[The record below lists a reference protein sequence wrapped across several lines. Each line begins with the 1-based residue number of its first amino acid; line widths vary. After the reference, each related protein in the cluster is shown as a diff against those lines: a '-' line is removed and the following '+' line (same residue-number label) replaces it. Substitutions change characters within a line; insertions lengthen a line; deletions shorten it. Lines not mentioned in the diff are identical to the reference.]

1 MPNQFHEDN
10 RLSWNTAT
18 EAHNSHKG
26 NQAAF
31 LRDGSTLFPEE
42 LELLGSIDGRHLLHL
57 QCNSGQD
64 TLSLAKHGAIVAGVD
79 ISDTAIAF
87 AGQLSIDAGIPAT
100 FERADIIDW
109 MKDAADEGS
118 QFEIVFCS
126 YGALVWLSDLKLWA
140 RGIASVLAAGGRFV
154 VIEFHPA
161 AYIFDERWQH
171 RYSYFGN
178 GRPQTNNGVGD
189 YVAGAGAALV
199 PWGYERGVENFVN
212 PHRAHEFQW
221 TLSDVVM
228 ALIEAGLEIEQLRE
242 YPYAN
247 GAQLYERMVE
257 LPGRRMIPPPD
268 VPSLPL
274 MFGLTAR
281 KP

>member
-10 RLSWNTAT
+10 RLSWNAAT

-26 NQAAF
+26 DQAAF

-42 LELLGSIDGRHLLHL
+42 LELLGPLDGLDLLHL

-64 TLSLAKHGAIVAGVD
+64 TLSLARHGAIVTGVD

-87 AGQLSIDAGIPAT
+87 AQQLSIDTGIGAT
-100 FERADIIDW
+100 FERADVIDW
-109 MKDAADEGS
+109 MAQAARDGRR
-118 QFEIVFCS
+118 FDIVFCS
-126 YGALVWLSDLKLWA
+126 YGALVWLSDLKPWA
-140 RGIASVLAAGGRFV
+140 AGIASLLKPGGRFA

-161 AYIFDERWQH
+161 AYMFDEHWQH
-171 RYSYFGN
+171 RYSYFG
-178 GRPQTNNGVGD
+178 GGQPQTNNGVGD
-189 YVAGAGAALV
+189 YVAAAGEALA
-199 PWGYERGVENFVN
+199 PWGYHEGVVNFRN

-228 ALIEAGLEIEQLRE
+228 ALIDGGLLIEQLRE

-247 GAQLYERMVE
+247 GAKLYERMDE
-257 LPGRRMIPPPD
+257 LPGRRMVPPPD